1 MLDSLYS
8 TLFFPDKPH
17 SLMSLGKAVA
27 ILLVVSFVLAF
38 LVAAGRGPVLLIS
51 VVLMLWALLVVG
63 LFWFGAI
70 LSLVMRLMGSQA
82 SQQDILVIAAEARWP
97 LILLAPSMAI
107 GIRLPWLGGFLG
119 FLVWIYGIVCL
130 AGGIRRIEGWS
141 WERAFGALGLTLVF
155 LIVSGLV
162 LLVVPLLISL
172 IA

>member
-1 MLDSLYS
+1 MLDSLYA

-17 SLMSLGKAVA
+17 SLLSLGKAFLV
-27 ILLVVSFVLAF
+27 LLIISVLMAF
-38 LVAAGRGPVLLIS
+38 LVAAGSGPVVLIVVSLLLWGLS
-51 VVLMLWALLVVG
+51 VVA

-70 LSLVMRLMGSQA
+70 LSLIIRLMGSQA
-82 SQQDILVIAAEARWP
+82 DQKDLLVIVAEASWP
-97 LILLAPSMAI
+97 LIFLAPAMAV

-155 LIVSGLV
+155 FVVSGLV
-162 LLVVPLLISL
+162 LLGVPLMIGL